1 MTTSERILNRHDI
14 DRIRGFLLLATETG
28 AQKFRTLLQLKKDL
42 ATATM
47 VDPEEISADVVTINS
62 EVRIS
67 GPSLDGST
75 VVKLVFP
82 QEAGMAQGS
91 VSLLAP
97 LGAALLG
104 RRTGD
109 KVDYVAPGGEVEVE
123 ILGIIFQPESAGDF
137 QS

>member
-47 VDPEEISADVVTINS
+47 VDPEEIPADVVTMNS
-62 EVRIS
+62 EVRIG

-82 QEAGMAQGS
+82 QEAGLAQGS

-109 KVDYVAPGGEVEVE
+109 KVSYVAPGGEVAIE
-123 ILGIIFQPESAGDF
+123 ILGIIFQPESAGDYR
-137 QS
+137 S